1 MSKIGQQLQDLRA
14 SIDNI
19 KENMKKIRIENS
31 LLQQQQQGLVSE
43 KADLVKKNEA
53 AKEQLE
59 AILDRLK
66 NIEQ

>member
-1 MSKIGQQLQDLRA
+1 MSKIAEQLQNLKL
-14 SIDNI
+14 SIDDI

-53 AKEQLE
+53 AKEKLE

>member
-1 MSKIGQQLQDLRA
+1 MSKIAEQLQNLKL

>member
-1 MSKIGQQLQDLRA
+1 MSKIAEQLQNLKL
-14 SIDNI
+14 SIDEI

>member
-1 MSKIGQQLQDLRA
+1 MSKIAEQLQNLKL
-14 SIDNI
+14 SIDDI

-31 LLQQQQQGLVSE
+31 LLQQQQQGLISE

>member
-1 MSKIGQQLQDLRA
+1 MSKITEQLQNLKL
-14 SIDNI
+14 SIDDI

>member
-1 MSKIGQQLQDLRA
+1 MSKITEQLQNLKL
-14 SIDNI
+14 SIDDI

-66 NIEQ
+66 NIE

>member
-1 MSKIGQQLQDLRA
+1 MSKITEQLNNLKL
-14 SIDNI
+14 SIDLI
-19 KENMKKIRIENS
+19 KDNMQKIRIENS
-31 LLQQQQQGLVSE
+31 LLQKQQEGLVSE
-43 KADLVKKNEA
+43 KAELIKKNEA

>member
-1 MSKIGQQLQDLRA
+1 MSKIAEQLQNLKL
-14 SIDNI
+14 SIDDI

>member
-1 MSKIGQQLQDLRA
+1 MSKIAEQLQNLKL
-14 SIDNI
+14 SIDDI

-66 NIEQ
+66 SIEQ

>member
-1 MSKIGQQLQDLRA
+1 MSKIAEQLQNLKL
-14 SIDNI
+14 SIDDI

-53 AKEQLE
+53 AKEKLE

-66 NIEQ
+66 NIE